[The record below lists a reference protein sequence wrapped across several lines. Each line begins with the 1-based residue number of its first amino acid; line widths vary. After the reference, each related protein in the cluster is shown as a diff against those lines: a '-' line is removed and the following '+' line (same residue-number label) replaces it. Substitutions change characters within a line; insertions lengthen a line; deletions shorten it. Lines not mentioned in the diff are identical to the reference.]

1 MLEIENLHFRYS
13 RRGPPVLNGV
23 NLTLRDGEI
32 GILLGKNG
40 SGKTS
45 LFKNILGI
53 LRPESGSIR
62 FDKENLLKMNRRE
75 RARRVA
81 YVPQSIQFGGLS
93 VFDTVLMGRI
103 SYFGYKAGREDEEI
117 IWQILQDMRLEEFA
131 ARNVERLSGGERQ
144 KIAIA
149 RALAQEPR
157 LLVFDEPTGN
167 LDIANEQLIIEEA
180 RRLAKEKGI
189 SILTSLHDL
198 NRALDLGDRFF
209 FMKDGQILHAGNREV
224 VTELVIQE
232 TFDAEVHIIEVEDKK
247 IIINGDINHEKK
259 HCLVAGCAD
268 GAGTVCVWGDRTV

>member
-93 VFDTVLMGRI
+93 VFDTVQEERMRKSSGRSCRI
-103 SYFGYKAGREDEEI
+103 
-117 IWQILQDMRLEEFA
+117 
-131 ARNVERLSGGERQ
+131 
-144 KIAIA
+144 
-149 RALAQEPR
+149 
-157 LLVFDEPTGN
+157 
-167 LDIANEQLIIEEA
+167 
-180 RRLAKEKGI
+180 
-189 SILTSLHDL
+189 
-198 NRALDLGDRFF
+198 
-209 FMKDGQILHAGNREV
+209 
-224 VTELVIQE
+224 
-232 TFDAEVHIIEVEDKK
+232 
-247 IIINGDINHEKK
+247 
-259 HCLVAGCAD
+259 
-268 GAGTVCVWGDRTV
+268 